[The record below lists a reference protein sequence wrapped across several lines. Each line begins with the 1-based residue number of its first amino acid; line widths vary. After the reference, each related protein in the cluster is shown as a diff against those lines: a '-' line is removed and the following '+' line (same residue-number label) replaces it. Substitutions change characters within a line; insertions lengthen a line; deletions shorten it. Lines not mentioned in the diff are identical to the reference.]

1 MYHKPVLRMHVECR
15 SDTTWYVS
23 HMKQCKLFCVWNSDV
38 ELCAHSSTLL
48 AAQPCFG
55 GVCPFQALLLHS
67 SLSFHTR
74 VISSSA
80 ENSSVLNSH
89 ETLPMCNTEQAC
101 RGSRLSWFVKSSVFR
116 TAVSGFQTCAKQL
129 CVCFSD
135 GDYSLGSSYCFL
147 YYMAYWFCKL

>member
-1 MYHKPVLRMHVECR
+1 M
-15 SDTTWYVS
+15 TTLHDISVT
-23 HMKQCKLFCVWNSDV
+23 WNSV
-38 ELCAHSSTLL
+38 QAVLCLEQWWWAVCSQQYTISCTAL
-48 AAQPCFG
+48 FG
-55 GVCPFQALLLHS
+55 GVCPFQALLLLHS

-80 ENSSVLNSH
+80 EDSSVLNSH
-89 ETLPMCNTEQAC
+89 KTLPMCNTEQAC

-135 GDYSLGSSYCFL
+135 GDYSLGSPYCFL